1 MLKVS
6 AALLALVLAGC
17 SLTRSEE
24 DPVQVRLNDLDAR
37 LAKLERI
44 MSNQSLLDMAQHLD
58 AVQTD
63 VRTLRGQLDELQNG
77 SDAMRKQQ
85 RDLYTDLDRRL
96 AERGPGAATAG
107 QPGASA
113 TAPAGSA
120 AGSDQ
125 AAYVQAFEAL
135 KNGNYGASI
144 AGFKQYLAN
153 YPTGNLADNAQYWL
167 GETYYV
173 TRDYDNAAVA
183 FRAVGERWP
192 NSRKA
197 PDALLKL
204 GFTQYELKQ
213 SAEARA
219 TLTQVTKR
227 FPDSEAAKLAAERL
241 KRLPPDGQ

>member
-1 MLKVS
+1 MLKFS
-6 AALLALVLAGC
+6 AALLALMLAAC

-37 LAKLERI
+37 LTKLERI

-58 AVQTD
+58 AVQAD
-63 VRTLRGQLDELQNG
+63 VRTLRGQVDQLQNG
-77 SDAMRKQQ
+77 SDVLRKQQ

-96 AERGPGAATAG
+96 AERGAAGPVAG
-107 QPGASA
+107 QAGGSGTPAG
-113 TAPAGSA
+113 AGSA
-120 AGSDQ
+120 DQ

-144 AGFKQYLAN
+144 AGFKQYLAS
-153 YPTGNLADNAQYWL
+153 YPTGDLADNAQYWL

-197 PDALLKL
+197 PDALVKL
-204 GFTQYELKQ
+204 GFTQIELKHF
-213 SAEARA
+213 AEARA
-219 TLTQVTKR
+219 TLTQVTQR
-227 FPDSEAAKLAAERL
+227 FPDSEAAKLAADRL
-241 KRLPPDGQ
+241 KRLPADAQ

>member
-1 MLKVS
+1 MLKLS
-6 AALLALVLAGC
+6 AALLAMVLAGC

-37 LAKLERI
+37 LTKLERI

-58 AVQTD
+58 AVQAD
-63 VRTLRGQLDELQNG
+63 VRTLRGQVDELQNG
-77 SDAMRKQQ
+77 SEAMRKQQ

-96 AERGPGAATAG
+96 AERSAASAVS
-107 QPGASA
+107 PAGASSA
-113 TAPAGSA
+113 SAGEQPAYA
-120 AGSDQ
+120 
-125 AAYVQAFEAL
+125 QAFEAL
-135 KNGNYGASI
+135 KSGNYGAAI
-144 AGFKQYLAN
+144 AGFKQYLAS
-153 YPTGNLADNAQYWL
+153 YPTSDLADNAQYWL

-173 TRDYDNAAVA
+173 TRDYDNAAVT

-213 SAEARA
+213 YAEARA

-227 FPDSEAAKLAAERL
+227 FPDSEAAKLAADRL
-241 KRLPPDGQ
+241 KRLPPDAQ